1 MFAEDG
7 GAHYGPSDSFCD
19 GYSWQCSLKQHKQN
33 MFGEEGGAEIDPDGV
48 SGSDSDCLEESVEE
62 VNEPNT
68 SRGCGCWR
76 KMQCS
81 GSCGVVGGEDNNAV
95 EEQVW
100 GNYIFM
106 LLVLLCDSISG

>member
-1 MFAEDG
+1 
-7 GAHYGPSDSFCD
+7 
-19 GYSWQCSLKQHKQN
+19 
-33 MFGEEGGAEIDPDGV
+33 MFGEQGGAEVDPADVGV
-48 SGSDSDCLEESVEE
+48 RDSNYPEESVEE

-68 SRGCGCWR
+68 FRGCGCWR

-81 GSCGVVGGEDNNAV
+81 GSWGVVGGEDNNAV

>member
-1 MFAEDG
+1 
-7 GAHYGPSDSFCD
+7 
-19 GYSWQCSLKQHKQN
+19 